1 MQNPAIPCDIDAEIA
16 VMGSILMDENIIYQ
30 VSDIL
35 TPDDFFDSKNRL
47 LYKVMLQ
54 LFRSGQKIDITTIL
68 SQLNKNNLLE
78 QCGGIEYLSSI
89 VDRTYTTSN
98 IDTYIQLIENAA
110 LRRNTI
116 FKLNELAQSG
126 YDNKVSAFDY
136 LELVEKNVFELSNRR
151 RVESFKPISIVSQNV
166 MKQTEENAT
175 RTSEVIGLD
184 TGFSSLN
191 RYTQGFQGGQLIIL
205 AARPAMGKSAMA
217 MNLAVNVAT
226 KNKDG
231 HGSVAVFSLEMTAEQ
246 LFERM
251 VAADSSIKLNLIKNG
266 KIHKNDWIRFTTGCS
281 RLGALNLFF
290 DDSPGPTIGN
300 IRAKCRKLKA
310 EQGLDFVVIDYL
322 GLIEADASMAHA
334 STQTKIT
341 QMTRSLKL
349 MARELD
355 IPILVLCQLS
365 RKVEDRDEKK
375 PIMSD
380 LRDSGSI
387 EQDADIVM
395 FLYREDYYNHSSER
409 KGEADLIIA
418 KNRSGSVHDGLPFIF
433 TGEYQRFKEKK
444 DEEN

>member
-16 VMGSILMDENIIYQ
+16 VIGSVFLDDNVLYQ
-30 VSDIL
+30 VADLLI
-35 TPDDFFDSKNRL
+35 PDDFFDSKNRMI
-47 LYKVMLQ
+47 YKVMLQ
-54 LFRSGQKIDITTIL
+54 LFRGGKSIDVTTVTSAL
-68 SQLNKNNLLE
+68 TANNLLE
-78 QCGGIEYLSSI
+78 QCGGIEYISSI
-89 VDRTYTTSN
+89 ADKSYTTAN
-98 IDTYIQLIENAA
+98 IDSYIEMIQNAA

-136 LELVEKNVFELSNRR
+136 LENVEKVVFELSSRR
-151 RVESFKPISIVSQNV
+151 KVEDFKPVSIVSKTV
-166 MKQTEENAT
+166 METTEANAT
-175 RTSEVIGLD
+175 RTSDVIGLD

-191 RYTQGFQGGQLIIL
+191 KYTQGFQTGQLIIL

-231 HGSVAVFSLEMTAEQ
+231 HASVAIFSLEMPAEH

-251 VAADSSIKLNLIKNG
+251 VAADSSIRLNLIKNG
-266 KIHKNDWIRFTTGCS
+266 KIHKNDWLRFTTGCS

-290 DDSPGPTIGN
+290 DDSPGATIAS

-310 EQGLDFVVIDYL
+310 EQGLDFIVIDYL
-322 GLIEADASMAHA
+322 GLIESDAASARA
-334 STQTKIT
+334 STQEKITKI
-341 QMTRSLKL
+341 TRSLKL

-355 IPILVLCQLS
+355 LPVLLLSQLS
-365 RKVEDRDEKK
+365 RKVEERDEKK

-387 EQDADIVM
+387 EQDADIVL

-418 KNRSGSVHDGLPFIF
+418 KNRSGSTHEGLPFIF

>member
-16 VMGSILMDENIIYQ
+16 VIGSVLLDENVFYQ

-35 TPDDFFDSKNRL
+35 TPEDFFDSKNRL
-47 LYKVMLQ
+47 IYKVMLQ
-54 LFRSGQKIDITTIL
+54 LFRSGQKIDVTTIL
-68 SQLNKNNLLE
+68 SQLSKNSLLE

-89 VDRTYTTSN
+89 ADRSYTTIN
-98 IDTYIQLIENAA
+98 VDTYIQLIENAA

-151 RVESFKPISIVSQNV
+151 RVESFKPISIISQNV

-191 RYTQGFQGGQLIIL
+191 KYTQGFQGGQLIIL

-231 HGSVAVFSLEMTAEQ
+231 HGCVAVFSLEMTAEQ

-251 VAADSSIKLNLIKNG
+251 VAADSSIRLNLIKNG

-281 RLGALNLFF
+281 RLGSLNLFF

-334 STQTKIT
+334 STQAKIT

-355 IPILVLCQLS
+355 IPILLLSQLS

-418 KNRSGSVHDGLPFIF
+418 KNRSGSVHEGLPFIF

>member
-16 VMGSILMDENIIYQ
+16 VIGSILMDENIIYQ

-205 AARPAMGKSAMA
+205 AARPSMGKSAMA

-251 VAADSSIKLNLIKNG
+251 VAADSSIRLNLIKNG

-334 STQTKIT
+334 STQAKIT

>member
-16 VMGSILMDENIIYQ
+16 VIGSILMDENIIYQ

-205 AARPAMGKSAMA
+205 AARPSMGKSAMA

-266 KIHKNDWIRFTTGCS
+266 RIHKNDWIRFTTGCS

-334 STQTKIT
+334 STQAKIT

>member
-151 RVESFKPISIVSQNV
+151 RVEAFKPISIVSQNV

-205 AARPAMGKSAMA
+205 AARPSMGKSAMA

-251 VAADSSIKLNLIKNG
+251 VAADSSIRLNLIKNG

-334 STQTKIT
+334 STQAKIT